1 MDSGA
6 TGREGRESG
15 ATMERSAVSQVAG
28 PAPGKPGQSA
38 NKALEAPFVCRV
50 LPPAHVKQ
58 PYGRPVDEQRKH
70 SGRRH
75 EEGETAGVG

>member
-1 MDSGA
+1 MRARAIMITPTFRSG
-6 TGREGRESG
+6 TVLNTRLPS
-15 ATMERSAVSQVAG
+15 
-28 PAPGKPGQSA
+28 
-38 NKALEAPFVCRV
+38 LVCRV
-50 LPPAHVKQ
+50 LPPAHIKQ